1 MDDTGK
7 IARNMADLFGVDGKL
22 PRLEAEPEPTP
33 DWKPAAEDVA
43 AYVEKQGWPQID
55 DLTAEHLS
63 RAEADKL
70 QQAKDAARAFLA
82 ALRNGERELGL
93 VLLAGPVDG
102 DLQRTGYGCGKTHLA
117 RAIHFANSRLQYVPQ
132 MPGEMWVHPR
142 GKFYESREL
151 MALFDADEFDQGYTF
166 SRFGNLLTIDDVG
179 REGTL
184 KWERRDPELQLQE
197 KRDRYYSVIN
207 YCYEHRV
214 SLAVTSNLA
223 ARELAGF
230 LGGATWSR
238 LLQMCPPQ
246 FRVNMTGLPDM
257 RPVLGEQRADNWG
270 F

>member
-1 MDDTGK
+1 MK
-7 IARNMADLFGVDGKL
+7 SINEIAVKLAPGEDGATPWEPRGVWQ
-22 PRLEAEPEPTP
+22 PTE
-33 DWKPAAEDVA
+33 EDVA
-43 AYVEKQGWPQID
+43 AYISKQGWPSID
-55 DLTAEHLS
+55 DLSTEHLKS
-63 RAEADKL
+63 ATEKDKL
-70 QQAKDAARAFLA
+70 EAAQNAARQFVM
-82 ALRNGERELGL
+82 ALQEGAKGMGL

-197 KRDRYYSVIN
+197 KRDRYYSVVN
-207 YCYEHRV
+207 YCYEYRV